1 MKVDEE
7 ELEENE
13 QKKKDPVKVNVKFTP
28 EMKERI
34 GFFTDIAMKNNIEL
48 DVTNQL
54 DTRSS
59 FK

>member
-1 MKVDEE
+1 
-7 ELEENE
+7 
-13 QKKKDPVKVNVKFTP
+13 
-28 EMKERI
+28 MKERI